1 MKTKIF
7 SIIVPGRDYKQLVS
21 YLNKHRPPDDEALL
35 TRHWATFDSGIYIE
49 ASLTDDGK
57 MRWEAH
63 DPDDHIVHVY
73 AGGLSTE
80 FRLGQTNFIVTFK
93 PDMTYE

>member
-21 YLNKHRPPDDEALL
+21 YLNKHRP
-35 TRHWATFDSGIYIE
+35 IE
-49 ASLTDDGK
+49 ASLTDDGR

-63 DPDDHIVHVY
+63 DSDDHIFHVSV
-73 AGGLSTE
+73 GDLSTE
-80 FRLGQTNFIVTFK
+80 FCLGQTNFIVTFK